1 MEPLLSFNLL
11 IKFTIES
18 LPGLRIEITVSRL
31 SGIFPDPDPDPGY
44 DLVLESLI
52 LKKYTVYK

>member
-18 LPGLRIEITVSRL
+18 LPGLRIGITVSRL
-31 SGIFPDPDPDPGY
+31 SGIFPDPDPGY